1 MPTMPEPHF
10 FGVIRR
16 VFGWMALLVG
26 GGLVVGSL
34 FVLSGRW
41 AWHARSTTA
50 IGEVVAHRSIAR
62 GSAGAGTGT
71 AFRRSGAR
79 ATRAEVVRFTDARGA
94 THEFVSGVSTSFPFE
109 VGEKVPV
116 RYIEGEVRGASS
128 DARVD
133 AGVVTGVV
141 AGVDAEVDAA
151 ADAVPDAAI
160 DAVIDTW
167 FRVWGLSVI
176 FTGAGALFLGFGAVA
191 LVARRRVH

>member
-10 FGVIRR
+10 FAVIRR

-50 IGEVVAHRSIAR
+50 IGEVVAHRSVAG
-62 GSAGAGTGT
+62 GSAGAGAGTGMGRGAGTGT

-79 ATRAEVVRFTDARGA
+79 ATHAEVVRFTDARGT
-94 THEFVSGVSTSFPFE
+94 THEFVSGVSTSFAFE

-116 RYIEGEVRGASS
+116 RYIEGEARGASS
-128 DARVD
+128 DA
-133 AGVVTGVV
+133 
-141 AGVDAEVDAA
+141 A
-151 ADAVPDAAI
+151 ADPVPDAAI

-167 FRVWGLSVI
+167 FRVWGLPVI

-191 LVARRRVH
+191 VVARRRVH